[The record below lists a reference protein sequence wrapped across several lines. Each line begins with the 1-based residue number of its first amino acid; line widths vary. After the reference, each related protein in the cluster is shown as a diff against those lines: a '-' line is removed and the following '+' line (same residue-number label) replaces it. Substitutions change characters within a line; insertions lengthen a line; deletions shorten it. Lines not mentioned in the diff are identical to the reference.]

1 MVWTAADIPSQ
12 QGLSAV
18 VTGVGGLGFET
29 GLGLAQA
36 ACEVVLAGRNPEK
49 GLQSVQRIRNAVPN
63 SSVRFELLDL
73 ASLAS
78 VEEFASRMNT
88 EGRPLDILVNNAGV
102 MSPPTRRTT
111 ADGFE
116 LQFGTNYLGHF
127 ALTLRLLPVFH
138 RARAPRVVS
147 VSSIAHRQGKIDFND
162 LQSERAYR
170 PGRAY
175 AQSKLAMLMFAFEL
189 NHRAQAAGSA
199 LKSIAAH
206 PGVARTD
213 LFINGPGTSG
223 MAARVTRVLLPL
235 VSHSAAD
242 GALPLLY
249 AATAPEAQAGGYYG
263 PTQFFEMKGPVG
275 RASIAAQAKD
285 IDVARRLWDV
295 SAELTRLPPTFPAT
309 QRQRHD

>member
-1 MVWTAADIPSQ
+1 VVWTAADIPSQ
-12 QGLSAV
+12 QGLTAV

-36 ACEVVLAGRNPEK
+36 GCDVVLAGRNPEK
-49 GLQSVQRIRNAVPN
+49 GLQSVQHIRNAVAD
-63 SSVRFELLDL
+63 SSVRFEMLDL

-78 VEEFASRMNT
+78 VEDFASRMNT
-88 EGRPLDILVNNAGV
+88 DERPLDILINNAGV

-127 ALTLRLLPVFH
+127 ALTLRLLPLLH
-138 RARAPRVVS
+138 KARAPRVVS

-170 PGRAY
+170 PARAY

-189 NHRAQAAGSA
+189 NHRAQAARSA
-199 LKSIAAH
+199 LKSVAAH

-213 LFINGPGTSG
+213 LFINGPGTSS
-223 MAARVTRVLLPL
+223 MVSRATRMLLPL

-242 GALPLLY
+242 GAAPLLY

-275 RASIAAQAKD
+275 SSSIAPQAKD
-285 IDVARRLWDV
+285 IAAARRLWDV
-295 SAELTRLPPTFPAT
+295 SAELTKLPSAFT
-309 QRQRHD
+309 